1 MSKKGKIE
9 IKSDDVNEILSR
21 APGWTVRWG
30 NTFIL
35 AIVTFFLIGSALF
48 RYPDK
53 LSAPITVTS
62 ENLPAQLMAKTTG
75 RVQELF
81 KSDGDEVSK
90 GDVIAMIENSASFSD
105 YVKLTNSMDSLFGN
119 GFLVENLVVEDL
131 PVNLQLGDMQD
142 AYNQFL
148 SRARE
153 YSNFINLDYHRKKS
167 ILIKREL
174 EAQRSMI
181 RQYNKQMSISA
192 EQIEIVSRRYSRD
205 SSLLLQK
212 VISQSDFDNTKAAK
226 LSTKQD
232 YENVRRSLDDL
243 KLNALQSEQSLL
255 DLELDKEKQ
264 KSNLL
269 SGLSG
274 DMDLLK
280 AAIRKWEQDY
290 LLISPLNGKLSF
302 TRFWQRNQNVTEGD
316 AVFTVVPNKEAN
328 IKGKIFLPLE
338 GAGKVKIGQK
348 VNIKLDNFPYMEF
361 GMVEVKVLRVSSVPA
376 LVDNKQV
383 YVIDVL
389 LPRKLIT
396 NYGRELPFSEEMRG
410 TAEIITEDLSIL
422 QRIVFPVR
430 HILKSKM
437 L

>member
-1 MSKKGKIE
+1 MSEKRKIE

-30 NTFIL
+30 NTLIL
-35 AIVTFFLIGSALF
+35 AIVSLFIIGSALF

-81 KSDGDEVSK
+81 KSDGDVVSK
-90 GDVIAMIENSASFSD
+90 GDVIAMIENSASFTDYIELSD
-105 YVKLTNSMDSLFGN
+105 ALDSLLGN
-119 GFLVENLVVEDL
+119 GFLAENLVVEDL

-148 SRARE
+148 GRARE
-153 YSNFINLDYHRKKS
+153 YGNFIRLDYHSKKS
-167 ILIKREL
+167 MLIKREL

-181 RQYNKQMSISA
+181 RQYSRQIAISS
-192 EQIEIVSRRYSRD
+192 EQADIASRRYSRD
-205 SSLLLQK
+205 SLLYVQK
-212 VISQSDFDNTKAAK
+212 VISQSDFESSKASK
-226 LSTKQD
+226 LSARQD
-232 YENVRRSLDDL
+232 YEGARKNLEDL
-243 KLNALQSEQSLL
+243 RLTALQSEQTLL
-255 DLELDKEKQ
+255 DLELDKDKQ

-280 AAIRKWEQDY
+280 ASLRKWEQDY
-290 LLISPLNGKLSF
+290 LLISPLDGKLSF
-302 TRFWQRNQNVTEGD
+302 TRFWQKNQNVTEGD
-316 AVFTVVPNKEAN
+316 IVFTVVPGKEAN

-338 GAGKVKIGQK
+338 GAGKVRIGQK
-348 VNIKLDNFPYMEF
+348 VNIKFDNFPYMEF

-383 YVIDVL
+383 YVVD
-389 LPRKLIT
+389 
-396 NYGRELPFSEEMRG
+396 
-410 TAEIITEDLSIL
+410 
-422 QRIVFPVR
+422 
-430 HILKSKM
+430 
-437 L
+437 

>member
-1 MSKKGKIE
+1 MSEKRKIE

-30 NTFIL
+30 NTLIL
-35 AIVTFFLIGSALF
+35 AIVSLFIIGSALF

-81 KSDGDEVSK
+81 KSDGNVVSK
-90 GDVIAMIENSASFSD
+90 GDVIAMIENSASFTDYIELSD
-105 YVKLTNSMDSLFGN
+105 ALDSLLGN
-119 GFLVENLVVEDL
+119 GFLAENLVVEDL

-148 SRARE
+148 GRARE
-153 YSNFINLDYHRKKS
+153 YGNFIRLDYHRKKS
-167 ILIKREL
+167 MLIKREL

-181 RQYNKQMSISA
+181 RQYSRQIAISS
-192 EQIEIVSRRYSRD
+192 EQADIASRRYSRD
-205 SSLLLQK
+205 SLLYVQK
-212 VISQSDFDNTKAAK
+212 VISQSDFEISKASK
-226 LSTKQD
+226 LSARQD
-232 YENVRRSLDDL
+232 YEGARKNLEDL
-243 KLNALQSEQSLL
+243 RLTALQSEQTLL
-255 DLELDKEKQ
+255 DLELDKDKQ

-280 AAIRKWEQDY
+280 ASLRKWEQDY
-290 LLISPLNGKLSF
+290 LLISPLDGKLSF
-302 TRFWQRNQNVTEGD
+302 TRFWQKNQNVTEGD
-316 AVFTVVPNKEAN
+316 VVFTVVPGKDAN

-338 GAGKVKIGQK
+338 GAGKVRIGQK
-348 VNIKLDNFPYMEF
+348 VNIKFDNFPYMEF

-383 YVIDVL
+383 YVVDVL
-389 LPRKLIT
+389 LPQKLVT

-410 TAEIITEDLSIL
+410 VAEIITEELSIL

-430 HILKSKM
+430 HILKSRT
-437 L
+437 

>member
-1 MSKKGKIE
+1 MSEKRKIE

-30 NTFIL
+30 NTLIL
-35 AIVTFFLIGSALF
+35 AIVSLFIIGSALF

-81 KSDGDEVSK
+81 KSDGNVVSK
-90 GDVIAMIENSASFSD
+90 GDVIAMIENSASFTDYIELSD
-105 YVKLTNSMDSLFGN
+105 ALDSLLGN
-119 GFLVENLVVEDL
+119 GFLAENLVVEDL

-148 SRARE
+148 GRARE
-153 YSNFINLDYHRKKS
+153 YGNFIRLDYHSKKS
-167 ILIKREL
+167 MLIKREL

-181 RQYNKQMSISA
+181 RQYSRQIAISS
-192 EQIEIVSRRYSRD
+192 EQADIASRRFSRD
-205 SSLLLQK
+205 SLLYVQK
-212 VISQSDFDNTKAAK
+212 VISQSDFESSKASK
-226 LSTKQD
+226 LSARQD
-232 YENVRRSLDDL
+232 YEGARKNLEDL
-243 KLNALQSEQSLL
+243 RLTALQSEQTLL
-255 DLELDKEKQ
+255 DLELDKDKQ

-280 AAIRKWEQDY
+280 ASLRKWEQDY
-290 LLISPLNGKLSF
+290 LLISPLDGKLSF
-302 TRFWQRNQNVTEGD
+302 TRFWQKNQNVTEGD
-316 AVFTVVPNKEAN
+316 IVFTVVPGKEAN

-338 GAGKVKIGQK
+338 GAGKVRIGQK
-348 VNIKLDNFPYMEF
+348 VNIKFDNFPYMEF
-361 GMVEVKVLRVSSVPA
+361 GMVEVKVLRISSVPA

-383 YVIDVL
+383 YVVDVL
-389 LPRKLIT
+389 LPQKLVT
-396 NYGRELPFSEEMRG
+396 NYGRELPFSGEMRG
-410 TAEIITEDLSIL
+410 VAEIITEELSIL

-430 HILKSKM
+430 HILKSRT
-437 L
+437 

>member
-1 MSKKGKIE
+1 MSEKRKIE

-30 NTFIL
+30 NTLIL
-35 AIVTFFLIGSALF
+35 AIVSLFIIGSALF

-81 KSDGDEVSK
+81 KSDGDVVSK
-90 GDVIAMIENSASFSD
+90 GDVIAMIENSASFTDYIELSD
-105 YVKLTNSMDSLFGN
+105 ALDSLLGN
-119 GFLVENLVVEDL
+119 GFLAENLVVEDL

-148 SRARE
+148 GRARE
-153 YSNFINLDYHRKKS
+153 YGNFIRLDYHSKKS
-167 ILIKREL
+167 MLIKREL

-181 RQYNKQMSISA
+181 RQYSRQIAISS
-192 EQIEIVSRRYSRD
+192 EQADIASRRYSRD
-205 SSLLLQK
+205 SLLYVQK
-212 VISQSDFDNTKAAK
+212 VISQSDFESSKASK
-226 LSTKQD
+226 LSARQD
-232 YENVRRSLDDL
+232 YEGARKNLEDL
-243 KLNALQSEQSLL
+243 RLTALQSEQTLL
-255 DLELDKEKQ
+255 DLELDKDKQ

-280 AAIRKWEQDY
+280 ASLRKWEQDY
-290 LLISPLNGKLSF
+290 LLISPLDGKLSF
-302 TRFWQRNQNVTEGD
+302 TRFWQKNQNVTEGD
-316 AVFTVVPNKEAN
+316 VVFTVVPGKDAN

-338 GAGKVKIGQK
+338 GAGKVRIGQK
-348 VNIKLDNFPYMEF
+348 VNIKFDNFPYMEF

-383 YVIDVL
+383 YVVDVL
-389 LPRKLIT
+389 LPQKLVT

-410 TAEIITEDLSIL
+410 VAEIITEELSIL

-430 HILKSKM
+430 HILKSRT
-437 L
+437 

>member
-1 MSKKGKIE
+1 MSEKRKIE

-30 NTFIL
+30 NTLIL
-35 AIVTFFLIGSALF
+35 AIVSLFIIGSALF

-81 KSDGDEVSK
+81 KSDGNVVSK
-90 GDVIAMIENSASFSD
+90 GDVIAMIENSASFTDYIELSD
-105 YVKLTNSMDSLFGN
+105 ALDSLLGN
-119 GFLVENLVVEDL
+119 GFLAENLVVEDL

-148 SRARE
+148 GRARE
-153 YSNFINLDYHRKKS
+153 YGNFIRLDYHSKKS
-167 ILIKREL
+167 MLIKREL

-181 RQYNKQMSISA
+181 RQYSRQIAISS
-192 EQIEIVSRRYSRD
+192 EQADIASRRYSRD
-205 SSLLLQK
+205 SLLYVQK
-212 VISQSDFDNTKAAK
+212 VISQSDFESSKASK
-226 LSTKQD
+226 LSARQD
-232 YENVRRSLDDL
+232 YEGARKNLEDL
-243 KLNALQSEQSLL
+243 RLTALQSEQTLL
-255 DLELDKEKQ
+255 DLELDKDKQ

-280 AAIRKWEQDY
+280 ASLRKWEQDY
-290 LLISPLNGKLSF
+290 LLISPLDGKLSF
-302 TRFWQRNQNVTEGD
+302 TRFWQKNQNVTEGD
-316 AVFTVVPNKEAN
+316 VVFTVVPGKEAN

-338 GAGKVKIGQK
+338 GAGKVRIGQK
-348 VNIKLDNFPYMEF
+348 VNIKFDNFPYMEF

-383 YVIDVL
+383 YVVDVL
-389 LPRKLIT
+389 LPQKLVT

-410 TAEIITEDLSIL
+410 VAEIITEELSIL

-430 HILKSKM
+430 HILKSRT
-437 L
+437 

>member
-1 MSKKGKIE
+1 MSEKRKIE

-30 NTFIL
+30 NTLIL
-35 AIVTFFLIGSALF
+35 AIVSLFIIGSALF

-81 KSDGDEVSK
+81 KSDGDVVSK
-90 GDVIAMIENSASFSD
+90 GDVIAMIENSASFTDYIELSD
-105 YVKLTNSMDSLFGN
+105 ALDSLLGN
-119 GFLVENLVVEDL
+119 GFLAENLVVEDL

-148 SRARE
+148 GRARE
-153 YSNFINLDYHRKKS
+153 YGNFIRLDYHSKKS
-167 ILIKREL
+167 MLIKREL

-181 RQYNKQMSISA
+181 RQYSRQIAISS
-192 EQIEIVSRRYSRD
+192 EQADIASRRYSRD
-205 SSLLLQK
+205 SLLYVQK
-212 VISQSDFDNTKAAK
+212 VISQSDFESSKASK
-226 LSTKQD
+226 LSARQD
-232 YENVRRSLDDL
+232 YEGARKNLEDL
-243 KLNALQSEQSLL
+243 RLTALQSEQTLL
-255 DLELDKEKQ
+255 DLELDKDKQ

-280 AAIRKWEQDY
+280 ASLRKWEQDY
-290 LLISPLNGKLSF
+290 LLISPLDGKLSF
-302 TRFWQRNQNVTEGD
+302 TRFWQKNQNVTEGD
-316 AVFTVVPNKEAN
+316 IVFTVVPGKEAN

-338 GAGKVKIGQK
+338 GAGKVRIGQK
-348 VNIKLDNFPYMEF
+348 VNIKFDNFPYMEF

-383 YVIDVL
+383 YVVDVL
-389 LPRKLIT
+389 LPQKLVT

-410 TAEIITEDLSIL
+410 VAEIITEELSIL

-430 HILKSKM
+430 HILKSRT
-437 L
+437 

>member
-1 MSKKGKIE
+1 MSEKRKIE

-30 NTFIL
+30 NTLIL
-35 AIVTFFLIGSALF
+35 AIVSLFIIGSALF

-81 KSDGDEVSK
+81 KSDGNVVSK
-90 GDVIAMIENSASFSD
+90 GDVIAMIENSASFTDYIELSD
-105 YVKLTNSMDSLFGN
+105 ALDSLLGN
-119 GFLVENLVVEDL
+119 GFLAENLIVEDL

-148 SRARE
+148 GRARE
-153 YSNFINLDYHRKKS
+153 YGNFIRLDYHSKKS
-167 ILIKREL
+167 MLIKREL

-181 RQYNKQMSISA
+181 RQYSRQIAISS
-192 EQIEIVSRRYSRD
+192 EQADIASRRFSRD
-205 SSLLLQK
+205 SLLYVQK
-212 VISQSDFDNTKAAK
+212 VISQSDFESSKASK
-226 LSTKQD
+226 LSARQD
-232 YENVRRSLDDL
+232 YEGARKNLEDL
-243 KLNALQSEQSLL
+243 RLTALQSEQTLL
-255 DLELDKEKQ
+255 DLELDKDKQ

-280 AAIRKWEQDY
+280 ASLRKWEQDY
-290 LLISPLNGKLSF
+290 LLISPLDGKLSF
-302 TRFWQRNQNVTEGD
+302 TRFWQKNQNVTEGD
-316 AVFTVVPNKEAN
+316 IVFTVVPGKEAN

-338 GAGKVKIGQK
+338 GAGKVRIGQK
-348 VNIKLDNFPYMEF
+348 VNIKFDNFPYMEF

-383 YVIDVL
+383 YVVDVL
-389 LPRKLIT
+389 LPQKLVT

-410 TAEIITEDLSIL
+410 VAEIITEELSIL

-430 HILKSKM
+430 HILKSRT
-437 L
+437 

>member
-1 MSKKGKIE
+1 MSEKRKIE

-30 NTFIL
+30 NTLIL
-35 AIVTFFLIGSALF
+35 AIVSLFIIGSALF

-81 KSDGDEVSK
+81 KSDGNVVSK
-90 GDVIAMIENSASFSD
+90 GDVIAMIENSASFTDYIELSD
-105 YVKLTNSMDSLFGN
+105 ALDSLLGN
-119 GFLVENLVVEDL
+119 GFLAENLVVEDL

-148 SRARE
+148 GRARE
-153 YSNFINLDYHRKKS
+153 YGNFIRLDYHSKKS
-167 ILIKREL
+167 MLIKREL

-181 RQYNKQMSISA
+181 RQYSRQIAISS
-192 EQIEIVSRRYSRD
+192 EQADIASRRYSRD
-205 SSLLLQK
+205 SLLYVQK
-212 VISQSDFDNTKAAK
+212 VISQSDFESSKASK
-226 LSTKQD
+226 LSARQD
-232 YENVRRSLDDL
+232 YEGARKNLEDL
-243 KLNALQSEQSLL
+243 RLTALQSEQTLL
-255 DLELDKEKQ
+255 DLELDKDKQ

-280 AAIRKWEQDY
+280 ASLRKWEQDY
-290 LLISPLNGKLSF
+290 LLISPLDGKLSF
-302 TRFWQRNQNVTEGD
+302 TRFWQKNQNVTEGD
-316 AVFTVVPNKEAN
+316 IVFTVVPGKEAN

-338 GAGKVKIGQK
+338 GAGKVRIGQK
-348 VNIKLDNFPYMEF
+348 VNIKFDNFPYMEF

-383 YVIDVL
+383 YVVDVL
-389 LPRKLIT
+389 LPQKLVT

-410 TAEIITEDLSIL
+410 VAEIITEELSIL

-430 HILKSKM
+430 HILKSRT
-437 L
+437 

>member
-1 MSKKGKIE
+1 MSEKRRIE

-30 NTFIL
+30 NTLIL
-35 AIVTFFLIGSALF
+35 LIVTLLLIGSALF

-75 RVQELF
+75 RLQELF
-81 KSDGDEVSK
+81 MSDGDEVSK

-105 YVKLTNSMDSLFGN
+105 YVKLTNAMDSLFGK
-119 GFLVENLVVEDL
+119 GFQVENHLVENL

-148 SRARE
+148 GRARE
-153 YSNFINLDYHRKKS
+153 YSNFINLDYHSKKS

-192 EQIEIVSRRYSRD
+192 EQVEIVSRRYSRD

-212 VISQSDFDNTKAAK
+212 VISMSDFESTKAAK
-226 LSTKQD
+226 LSAKQD

-264 KSNLL
+264 KNNLL

-280 AAIRKWEQDY
+280 AALRKWEQDY

-302 TRFWQRNQNVTEGD
+302 TRFWQKNQNVTEGD
-316 AVFTVVPNKEAN
+316 AVFTVVPNKDAN
-328 IKGKIFLPLE
+328 IKGKIFLPLD
-338 GAGKVKIGQK
+338 GAGKVRIGQK
-348 VNIKLDNFPYMEF
+348 VNIKFDNFPYMEF

-389 LPRKLIT
+389 LPHKLIT

-410 TAEIITEDLSIL
+410 VAEIITEELSIL

>member
-1 MSKKGKIE
+1 MSEKRKIE

-30 NTFIL
+30 NTLIL
-35 AIVTFFLIGSALF
+35 AIVSLFIIGSALF

-81 KSDGDEVSK
+81 KSDGNVVSK
-90 GDVIAMIENSASFSD
+90 GDVIAMIENSASFTDYIELSD
-105 YVKLTNSMDSLFGN
+105 ALDSLLGN
-119 GFLVENLVVEDL
+119 GFLAENLIVEDL

-148 SRARE
+148 GRARE
-153 YSNFINLDYHRKKS
+153 YGNFIRLDYHSKKS
-167 ILIKREL
+167 MLIKREL

-181 RQYNKQMSISA
+181 RQYSRQIAISS
-192 EQIEIVSRRYSRD
+192 EQADIASRRFSRD
-205 SSLLLQK
+205 SLLYVQK
-212 VISQSDFDNTKAAK
+212 VISQSDFESSKASK
-226 LSTKQD
+226 LSARQD
-232 YENVRRSLDDL
+232 YEGARKNLEDL
-243 KLNALQSEQSLL
+243 RLTALQSEQTLL
-255 DLELDKEKQ
+255 DLELDKDKQ

-280 AAIRKWEQDY
+280 ASLRKWEQDY
-290 LLISPLNGKLSF
+290 LLISPLDGKLSF
-302 TRFWQRNQNVTEGD
+302 TRFWQKNQNVTEGD
-316 AVFTVVPNKEAN
+316 VVFTVVPGKEAN

-338 GAGKVKIGQK
+338 GAGKVRIGQK
-348 VNIKLDNFPYMEF
+348 VNIKFDNFPYMEF

-383 YVIDVL
+383 YVVDVL
-389 LPRKLIT
+389 LPQKLVT

-410 TAEIITEDLSIL
+410 VAEIITEELSIL

-430 HILKSKM
+430 HILKSRT
-437 L
+437 

>member
-1 MSKKGKIE
+1 MSEKRKIE

-30 NTFIL
+30 NTLIL
-35 AIVTFFLIGSALF
+35 AIVSLFIIGSALF

-81 KSDGDEVSK
+81 KSDGNVVSK
-90 GDVIAMIENSASFSD
+90 GDVIAMIENSASFTDYIELSD
-105 YVKLTNSMDSLFGN
+105 ALDSLLGN
-119 GFLVENLVVEDL
+119 GFLAENLVVEDL

-148 SRARE
+148 GRARE
-153 YSNFINLDYHRKKS
+153 YGNFIRLDYHSKKS
-167 ILIKREL
+167 MLIKREL

-181 RQYNKQMSISA
+181 RQYSRQIAISS
-192 EQIEIVSRRYSRD
+192 EQADIASRRFSRD
-205 SSLLLQK
+205 SLLYVQK
-212 VISQSDFDNTKAAK
+212 VISQSDFESSKASK
-226 LSTKQD
+226 LSARQD
-232 YENVRRSLDDL
+232 YEGAGKNLEDL
-243 KLNALQSEQSLL
+243 RLTALQSEQTLL
-255 DLELDKEKQ
+255 DLELDKDKQ

-274 DMDLLK
+274 DLDLLK
-280 AAIRKWEQDY
+280 ASLRKWEQDY
-290 LLISPLNGKLSF
+290 LLISPLDGKLSF
-302 TRFWQRNQNVTEGD
+302 TRFWQKNQNVTEGD
-316 AVFTVVPNKEAN
+316 IVFTVVPGKEAN

-338 GAGKVKIGQK
+338 GAGKVRIGQK
-348 VNIKLDNFPYMEF
+348 VNIKFDNFPYMEF

-383 YVIDVL
+383 YVVDVL
-389 LPRKLIT
+389 LPQKLVT

-410 TAEIITEDLSIL
+410 VAEIITEELSIL

-430 HILKSKM
+430 HILKSRT
-437 L
+437 

>member
-1 MSKKGKIE
+1 MSEKRKIE

-30 NTFIL
+30 NTLIL
-35 AIVTFFLIGSALF
+35 AIVSLFIIGSALF

-81 KSDGDEVSK
+81 KSDGDLVSK
-90 GDVIAMIENSASFSD
+90 GDVIAMIENSASFTD
-105 YVKLTNSMDSLFGN
+105 YMILTDALDSLLGN
-119 GFLVENLVVEDL
+119 GFLAENLVVEDL

-148 SRARE
+148 GRARE
-153 YSNFINLDYHRKKS
+153 YGNFIRLDYHSKKS
-167 ILIKREL
+167 MLIKREL

-181 RQYNKQMSISA
+181 RQYSRQIAISS
-192 EQIEIVSRRYSRD
+192 EQADIASRRFSRD
-205 SSLLLQK
+205 SLLYVQK
-212 VISQSDFDNTKAAK
+212 VISQSDFESSKASK
-226 LSTKQD
+226 LSARQD
-232 YENVRRSLDDL
+232 YEGARKNLEDL
-243 KLNALQSEQSLL
+243 RLTALQSEQTLL
-255 DLELDKEKQ
+255 DLELDKDKQ

-280 AAIRKWEQDY
+280 ASLRKWEQDY
-290 LLISPLNGKLSF
+290 LLISPLDGKLSF
-302 TRFWQRNQNVTEGD
+302 TRFWQKNQNVTEGD
-316 AVFTVVPNKEAN
+316 VVFTVVPGKDAN

-338 GAGKVKIGQK
+338 GAGKVRIGQK
-348 VNIKLDNFPYMEF
+348 VNIKFDNFPYMEF

-383 YVIDVL
+383 YVVDVL
-389 LPRKLIT
+389 LPQKLVT

-410 TAEIITEDLSIL
+410 VAEIITEELSIL

-430 HILKSKM
+430 HILKSRT
-437 L
+437 